1 MLHLSPYLTCGFH
14 LSLRS
19 NRLVNLPTLYASY
32 LKKSSFWINMTV
44 QKISRKMR
52 ALVWEENLM
61 RVSFFFYLIFNTK
74 ITYWTKLIGQN
85 LVKQNFCDLK
95 IIYSPFVQ
103 KENRRTNFG
112 HF

>member
-61 RVSFFFYLIFNTK
+61 RVSYFLFDCIKNNLLDE
-74 ITYWTKLIGQN
+74 TYRTKLSRTKVTKYVGSDQN
-85 LVKQNFCDLK
+85 LYGGFL
-95 IIYSPFVQ
+95 FGQ
-103 KENRRTNFG
+103 KVNKLF
-112 HF
+112 

>member
-61 RVSFFFYLIFNTK
+61 RVSYFLFDCIKNNLLDE
-74 ITYWTKLIGQN
+74 TYRTKLF
-85 LVKQNFCDLK
+85 KQNFSDLK
-95 IIYSPFVQ
+95 IIYSPFVKKKQ
-103 KENRRTNFG
+103 KF
-112 HF
+112 